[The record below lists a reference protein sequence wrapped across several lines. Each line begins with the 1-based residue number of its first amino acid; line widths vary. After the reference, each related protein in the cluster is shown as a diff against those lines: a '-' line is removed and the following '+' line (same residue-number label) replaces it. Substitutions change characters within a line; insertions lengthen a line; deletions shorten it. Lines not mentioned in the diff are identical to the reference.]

1 MITKE
6 LQNMRPLKGDERLER
21 DSEYMGADDLVPG
34 IEPVLTIKNL
44 YRGKVTLSRGKEV
57 KNVLTFV
64 EESVQGI
71 PEVRPMIVNST
82 NRQTLKK
89 LYKQVT
95 ANALEGKKIQLF
107 IEHNVRNPSNGEMTD
122 GIRIRD
128 FIPKDGKAKAAP
140 KCSVCGKDIAEMS
153 GLTAEQVAKLTKDKY
168 GKQMCGTCAAKAKAE
183 AEAKAKAQAD
193 AKAAEDAKKAAPD
206 GKAEQSAPEAQTEQE
221 AYQKAIA
228 AETAKKPQDD
238 LAAELMAEA
247 GK

>member
-21 DSEYMGADDLVPG
+21 DSEYMGADDIVPNT
-34 IEPVLTIKNL
+34 EPVLTIKNI

-89 LYKQVT
+89 LYGQVT
-95 ANALEGKKIQLF
+95 ASALEGKKIQLY

-128 FIPKDGKAKAAP
+128 KKPAAGGKAAAVPKCATCGKEISGSSGFTAEQIAAGSKQKYGKCLCVDCAQKLKAENEAAAKKADEQAKAA
-140 KCSVCGKDIAEMS
+140 
-153 GLTAEQVAKLTKDKY
+153 
-168 GKQMCGTCAAKAKAE
+168 KAE
-183 AEAKAKAQAD
+183 SE
-193 AKAAEDAKKAAPD
+193 E
-206 GKAEQSAPEAQTEQE
+206 
-221 AYQKAIA
+221 
-228 AETAKKPQDD
+228 KPDD
-238 LAAELMAEA
+238 LAAALMAEA
-247 GK
+247 E